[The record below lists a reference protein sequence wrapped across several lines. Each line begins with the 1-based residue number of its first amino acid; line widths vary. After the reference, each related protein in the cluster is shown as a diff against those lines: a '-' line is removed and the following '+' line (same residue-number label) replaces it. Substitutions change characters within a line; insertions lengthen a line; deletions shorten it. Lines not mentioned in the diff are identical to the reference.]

1 MIRYQDVIVAVGPRL
16 KPKHGEPVRH
26 DYIEVK
32 HGNLDHRT
40 PTNGSSLHQGQ

>member
-16 KPKHGEPVRH
+16 KSKHGEPVRH

-32 HGNLDHRT
+32 HGNLDR
-40 PTNGSSLHQGQ
+40 NDGSVSRNDD